1 MVTARRIYTLQNKF
15 LFSGSR
21 SQTNEPL
28 FSLMGFLET
37 RYNCLTR
44 SKRCVADV
52 KSTTS
57 KIKYYKTTQYS
68 TIKKTGFTISTEK
81 TKKY

>member
-1 MVTARRIYTLQNKF
+1 
-15 LFSGSR
+15 
-21 SQTNEPL
+21 
-28 FSLMGFLET
+28 MGFLET